1 MINCVIN
8 VKDERKEEV
17 IDKNESNESK
27 MFLIFLMIDC
37 VISVEDERREE
48 VINKNESDE
57 SKNREIQE
65 NKENKN
71 EDDITEEHVSIA
83 TETFWFFECIARKV
97 RTFWIWMIKINWRL
111 SYFSICF
118 HKSSMILFYLVIWH
132 SRSLI

>member
-83 TETFWFFECIARKV
+83 TETF
-97 RTFWIWMIKINWRL
+97 
-111 SYFSICF
+111 
-118 HKSSMILFYLVIWH
+118 
-132 SRSLI
+132 

>member
-8 VKDERKEEV
+8 VKDERREEV
-17 IDKNESNESK
+17 IDKNESDESK
-27 MFLIFLMIDC
+27 MFFIFLMIDC
-37 VISVEDERREE
+37 VISVEDERRE

-83 TETFWFFECIARKV
+83 TETF
-97 RTFWIWMIKINWRL
+97 
-111 SYFSICF
+111 
-118 HKSSMILFYLVIWH
+118 
-132 SRSLI
+132 